1 MKIKV
6 NEKEYVIEFGT
17 EAALHPEAIY
27 EIARLV
33 IEMFASK
40 ADIRRITSFMA
51 SVPRATLTLFYVGLL
66 EHHGEDGDRSIRNEK
81 DAKKVLKAYFKEN
94 PEMSF
99 IDLMN
104 ELLKQIEDDEFILKT
119 AVFKFL
125 KNESEENTED
135 TEDTKEE
142 VTA

>member
-1 MKIKV
+1 MKIIV

-17 EAALHPEAIY
+17 EAALHPEAIQ
-27 EIARLV
+27 EISRLV

-40 ADIRRITSFMA
+40 TDVRRIISFMA
-51 SVPRATLTLFYVGLL
+51 SVPRATLTLFHVGLL
-66 EHHGEDGDRSIRNEK
+66 EHHGEDGDKSIRNEK
-81 DAKKVLKAYFKEN
+81 DAKKVLKAYLKAN
-94 PEMSF
+94 PEISF

-104 ELLKQIEDDEFILKT
+104 ELLKQVEEDEFILKT

-125 KNESEENTED
+125 KNEREED
-135 TEDTKEE
+135 AKEE